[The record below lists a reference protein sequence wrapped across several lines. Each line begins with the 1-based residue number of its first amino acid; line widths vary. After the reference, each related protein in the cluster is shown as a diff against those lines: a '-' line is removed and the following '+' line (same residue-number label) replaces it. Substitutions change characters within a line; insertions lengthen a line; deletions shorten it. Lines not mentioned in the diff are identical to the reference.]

1 MVYMCQVHRETQ
13 YEYMNPRLILP
24 IKCQCNNSKKTNL
37 CSSPDHC
44 RTTNINILNSILKLN
59 SSSWSNC
66 IIEGIQVHHNNI
78 KSTCKGTVLVRQ
90 PYKQIKTK
98 QHYAQKRKKKDN
110 EIAGI
115 VKAKVKGFTSELTNS
130 MFIEVFHVMFLV
142 SSSKNAPMYVRV

>member
-37 CSSPDHC
+37 CSSSDHC

-98 QHYAQKRKKKDN
+98 QHYAKKHKDRQWDSWN
-110 EIAGI
+110 GEG
-115 VKAKVKGFTSELTNS
+115 KVKGFTSELTNS
-130 MFIEVFHVMFLV
+130 MFIEVIHVMLLV
-142 SSSKNAPMYVRV
+142 SPCKNTPMYARV